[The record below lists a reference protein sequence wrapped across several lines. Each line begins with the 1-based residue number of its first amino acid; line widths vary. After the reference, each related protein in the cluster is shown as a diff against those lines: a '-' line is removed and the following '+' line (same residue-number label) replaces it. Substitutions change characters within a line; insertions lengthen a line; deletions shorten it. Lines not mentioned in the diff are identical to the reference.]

1 MTVRREI
8 APTGQARGARLVARG
23 KSRAFDGKSLPLAS
37 DPVPLAQP
45 LAIAAEVFMSNA
57 G

>member
-1 MTVRREI
+1 
-8 APTGQARGARLVARG
+8 
-23 KSRAFDGKSLPLAS
+23 LPLAS